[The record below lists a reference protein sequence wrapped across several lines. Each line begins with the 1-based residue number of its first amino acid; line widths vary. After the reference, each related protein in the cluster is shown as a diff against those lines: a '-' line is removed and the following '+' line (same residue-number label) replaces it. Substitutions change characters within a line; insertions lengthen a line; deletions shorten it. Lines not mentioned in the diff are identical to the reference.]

1 MAESGQIS
9 RIWNRWKADARDDC
23 FETGADDMGLGI
35 KNVFTA
41 WLVLAGLAIL
51 ACIIAVIEY
60 YYYKKIGSKKVVPEK
75 PTEENV
81 EDNGLQDSWI
91 SATSSNSYEKKKTA
105 TKSALA
111 KEWFEFAFGQ
121 N

>member
-9 RIWNRWKADARDDC
+9 RIWNRWKADAREDC

-35 KNVFTA
+35 KNMFTA
-41 WLVLAGLAIL
+41 WLILGGLAIL
-51 ACIIAVIEY
+51 ACIIALIEY
-60 YYYKKIGSKKVVPEK
+60 FYYKKVGSKEVVPEK
-75 PTEENV
+75 PEGENV
-81 EDNGLQDSWI
+81 KDNNLQDSWI
-91 SATSSNSYEKKKTA
+91 SSTSSNFYEKKKTA

-111 KEWFEFAFGQ
+111 KEWFEFAFGH